1 MINENSA
8 RTAGGFFHGTLYRFG
23 SLLPGGVRTGHV
35 SWEMVNTGCVPKVYF
50 QGIEDVVLIVELT
63 HANFAERQQI
73 MGNETPDKH
82 CKSAENTCQKNAR
95 THNEVSDCQLQ
106 EGIASLTCRT
116 ARFEDV
122 VKHLDVLNGGRGDS
136 STRSYGVVNGQMASQ
151 HTHGEMVL
159 KVAAAPK

>member
-8 RTAGGFFHGTLYRFG
+8 RTAGGFFHGTLYRVG

-73 MGNETPDKH
+73 MGNETPW
-82 CKSAENTCQKNAR
+82 QKMVYGEPSGQRALG
-95 THNEVSDCQLQ
+95 V
-106 EGIASLTCRT
+106 
-116 ARFEDV
+116 DV
-122 VKHLDVLNGGRGDS
+122 PEPLWFSNL
-136 STRSYGVVNGQMASQ
+136 
-151 HTHGEMVL
+151 L
-159 KVAAAPK
+159 KTVTDELPKFPSES